1 MSTIS
6 DIKERV
12 DIVSL
17 VSEHVQLT
25 KAGKNYKGLCP
36 FHSEK
41 HGSFFVF
48 PDRQTWHCFGACGV
62 GGDIFSFVMKRENVD
77 FREALEILARRAGVT
92 LERAPARV
100 PERDA
105 KTERLLE
112 TLEAATSYFRRLL
125 LDAEAGRKAREYLG
139 KRHIEPEGEAGT
151 SFRLGY
157 SPDGWTNLKEHLQA
171 GGFSELDLLDAGLL
185 VQREDGGTYDRFR
198 DRLIF
203 PILDEKERVIGFGG
217 RAFGDIQPKY
227 VNSPQTLVFDKSR
240 VLYGIHRARSAARR
254 ADRVVLMEG
263 YTDVIQAHQHGWDNA
278 VAPMGTSLTEHHA
291 AALARLTKNIYLAL
305 DADAA
310 GQAAAMKTIRETA
323 GRFREAF
330 GQRVVPQVGAGGRT
344 ASRSVLDADIRVITL
359 PAGRDP
365 DEIIAEAPETWRQLV
380 ENAVPYV
387 DFYVSTLLHS
397 VDTASARGKRELI
410 TLSEPI
416 IAELE
421 DPIERSTF
429 YSRLSRSLGI
439 PERDLIAELRDREYE
454 RTRSRQEQP
463 ARTAEVQGRRHRANP
478 SAVEEY
484 CLRLLLTNPSLR
496 SHAENLREEHFEAT
510 ENAAIFRAWCTTDDA
525 NALRDSLDAPLA
537 EHLDFILSQPFP
549 AGIPRDDE
557 TDKLALR
564 ECILRLQ
571 EHLLKRHHLMM
582 ETTLE
587 RQRREQ
593 GADAE
598 LAILEKAGVDSSER
612 LRQVFLQKEQRQHL
626 K

>member
-6 DIKERV
+6 DIKDRV

-48 PDRQTWHCFGACGV
+48 PDRQTWHCFGACGI

-77 FREALEILARRAGVT
+77 FKEALQILASRAGVT
-92 LERAPARV
+92 LERAPERA

-105 KTERLLE
+105 KNERLLE
-112 TLEAATSYFRRLL
+112 TLEAATAYFRRTLQ
-125 LDAEAGRKAREYLG
+125 DAGAGRKAREYLG

-157 SPDGWTNLKEHLQA
+157 SPEGWTNLKDHLLSR
-171 GGFSELDLLDAGLL
+171 GFSEQDLLDAGLL

-203 PILDEKERVIGFGG
+203 PILDEKERVIGFGA
-217 RAFGDIQPKY
+217 RAFGDVQPKY
-227 VNSPQTLVFDKSR
+227 ITSPQTLVFDKSR
-240 VLYGIHRARSAARR
+240 VLYGIHRARGAARR

-291 AALARLTKNIYLAL
+291 ATLARLTKNIYLAL

-330 GQRVVPQVGAGGRT
+330 GQRIVPQVGTGERP

-359 PAGRDP
+359 PAGKDP
-365 DEIIAEAPETWRQLV
+365 DEIIAEDPEAWRQMV
-380 ENAVPYV
+380 EKAVPYV
-387 DFYVSTLLHS
+387 DFYVSTLLRS
-397 VDTASARGKRELI
+397 VDTTSARGKRELI
-410 TLSEPI
+410 ALSEPI

-429 YSRLSRSLGI
+429 YTRLSRSLGI
-439 PERDLIAELRDREYE
+439 AERDLIAELKQYE
-454 RTRSRQEQP
+454 RTRSLQEH
-463 ARTAEVQGRRHRANP
+463 RTRTVEAQDKRHRANP
-478 SAVEEY
+478 GVVEEY

-496 SHAENLREEHFEAT
+496 PHAEELREEHFEAT
-510 ENAAIFRAWCTTDDA
+510 ENAALFHAWCATDDT
-525 NALRDSLDAPLA
+525 NVLRDSLDAPLA

-557 TDKLALR
+557 TDRLALR
-564 ECILRLQ
+564 ECVLRLQ
-571 EHLLKRHHLMM
+571 EHLLKRHHLVM

-598 LAILEKAGVDSSER
+598 LAILEKAGVDSNER